1 MRRIDIFTLKNR
13 LTGSLG
19 FLARGE
25 GYFVSQLAL
34 APSETVPTGTS
45 PNWHFFVLLRIWV
58 PQLPKF
64 SCLKGLKFSF
74 RLVIE
79 AYLALIGRLDNCI
92 VPVSPHS
99 SYSESRRSLN
109 DSPNLSHPSVIVA
122 RPSKTSA
129 VKSRP
134 HGKTWLA
141 WISKKNCPI
150 RFWKFKQPRCQ
161 NSKFQM
167 IQP

>member
-1 MRRIDIFTLKNR
+1 MIALIEKILR
-13 LTGSLG
+13 LTSISNPNFFESFLVLKIGS
-19 FLARGE
+19 
-25 GYFVSQLAL
+25 
-34 APSETVPTGTS
+34 
-45 PNWHFFVLLRIWV
+45 
-58 PQLPKF
+58 KF
-64 SCLKGLKFSF
+64 SYLESLKFTF

-122 RPSKTSA
+122 RPSQTSA

-134 HGKTWLA
+134 HGKT
-141 WISKKNCPI
+141 
-150 RFWKFKQPRCQ
+150 
-161 NSKFQM
+161 
-167 IQP
+167 

>member
-1 MRRIDIFTLKNR
+1 MKTTKFTKDYFYVHHWLKNWR
-13 LTGSLG
+13 
-19 FLARGE
+19 
-25 GYFVSQLAL
+25 Q
-34 APSETVPTGTS
+34 
-45 PNWHFFVLLRIWV
+45 N
-58 PQLPKF
+58 KF
-64 SCLKGLKFSF
+64 SPKSWVQKKKLQPFASHKKSKQEINIFISKFLIALRWKFLYLKGLKFTF

-122 RPSKTSA
+122 RPSQTSA

-134 HGKTWLA
+134 HGKAWLA
-141 WISKKNCPI
+141 WISKKN
-150 RFWKFKQPRCQ
+150 
-161 NSKFQM
+161 
-167 IQP
+167 